1 MVDVGRFPDDVESCS
16 LPLGCCERE
25 RVMLIQSARLISS
38 GFGSGYARKAQ
49 GTLGTVAG
57 VCVWLLARHYHV
69 CSPLGAA
76 AVVSIVGFLAVAFAI
91 GGQSEADPQWIVI
104 DEWAGV
110 FVALLAVD
118 STNLSHVFL
127 AFVGFRLFDIVKPG
141 PVRWAEDLPGAFG
154 IMADDIVAG
163 MLVFVGLLAYQS
175 L

>member
-1 MVDVGRFPDDVESCS
+1 M
-16 LPLGCCERE
+16 
-25 RVMLIQSARLISS
+25 
-38 GFGSGYARKAQ
+38 
-49 GTLGTVAG
+49 
-57 VCVWLLARHYHV
+57 
-69 CSPLGAA
+69 
-76 AVVSIVGFLAVAFAI
+76 VSIVGFLAVAFAI
-91 GGQSEADPQWIVI
+91 RGQSEADPQWIVI

-118 STNLSHVFL
+118 STSLSHVFL